1 MDKQLQQLL
10 EKALGL
16 YLQENSEV
24 QKSLISVPNIDQSNQ
39 KLAEYN
45 PNRVEIWITNS
56 GDRDL
61 YLGPF
66 EDVTKDVWS
75 VALAPKDTL
84 IINALNF
91 KRMLKSDIY
100 GVWDDLTAQ
109 GAKAMISEF
118 TIKC

>member
-1 MDKQLQQLL
+1 MDKQLQELL
-10 EKALGL
+10 KESLNL

-24 QKSLISVPNIDQSNQ
+24 EKSLISVPNLDLTSQ

-66 EDVTKDVWS
+66 EEVNQDLWS
-75 VALAPKDTL
+75 VALAPNDTL
-84 IINALNF
+84 IINAQNF
-91 KRMLKSDIY
+91 RRMLKSEIF
-100 GVWDDLTAQ
+100 GVWDDLVAQ

>member
-1 MDKQLQQLL
+1 MDNQLQQLL
-10 EKALGL
+10 TQALDL

-24 QKSLISVPNIDQSNQ
+24 QKSLLSVPNLDQGSQ

-45 PNRVEIWITNS
+45 PNRVEIWITNA

-66 EDVTKDVWS
+66 EEVTQDLWS
-75 VALAPKDTL
+75 VALAPNDTL
-84 IINALNF
+84 IINAQNF
-91 KRMLKSDIY
+91 KRMLKSEIF
-100 GVWDDLTAQ
+100 GVWDDLVAQ